1 MGIRPMASLH
11 SLILHTLKAG
21 VVTVSTASQSVQVK
35 HTLSGSTHPLDPLSP
50 GEIER
55 AVAILRSE
63 RELGPRVRFES
74 VELLEPPKDGPSRRN
89 GHDPS
94 GREAFIILLDN
105 NTGAT
110 YEAVVSLSDGA
121 VKSWTHVPGV
131 QPRLMMDEA
140 FDCENAVKASPEF
153 QAALRKRGI
162 DDTTLV
168 MVDPWPAGNYGVP
181 EEEGMRLSFARS
193 WLKTSPT
200 DNGYA
205 RPIEG
210 VIAVVDLN
218 AMEVLR
224 VEDHGLVPLPPND
237 GNYAEEFVKEFRTDL
252 KPLDVVQPEGPSFS
266 VEGNLVSWQK
276 WSFRVGYTRREGLV
290 LHGIG
295 YQDQGRTRPI
305 INRAS
310 LSELVVPYG
319 DPDEKNYRKNAFD
332 VGEGGIGSLANSLA
346 LGCDCLGQIYYFD
359 AVLNNS
365 RGEPLRIPNAVCLH
379 EEDFGIL
386 WKHTDWRTGQA
397 EVRRSRRLVISFIAT
412 AGNYEYG
419 FFWHFYQDG
428 NIEFQVKLTGIVNNM
443 ALEPGE
449 EPRYGTVIAP
459 QLGGHIHQHFFGM
472 RLDMSVDGPNNS
484 VYEVNTVADPL
495 GPDNPQSNAFRAERT
510 LLASES
516 EAQRTVDPLAARYWL
531 ITNPSSENYVGQPVS
546 YKLVPGDNTL
556 PFAHPE
562 ASVSRRAGFMRKHLW
577 VTPYN
582 PGEMSPTG
590 PYPNQHPGGDGLP
603 KWTQADRS
611 IENTDIVVWYNFGSH
626 HIPRTEDWPVMPV
639 MYTGFKLMPAG
650 FFDRN
655 PALDVPPSHHV
666 NGHCH
671 A

>member
-1 MGIRPMASLH
+1 MTTTGH
-11 SLILHTLKAG
+11 
-21 VVTVSTASQSVQVK
+21 SVQVQ
-35 HTLSGSTHPLDPLSP
+35 TSTSASAHPLDPLSP
-50 GEIER
+50 GEIES
-55 AVAILRSE
+55 AVAILRVDKQ
-63 RELGPRVRFES
+63 LGSRVKFET
-74 VELLEPPKDGPSRRN
+74 VELKEPPKDSVLSRN
-89 GHDPS
+89 GHEPPA
-94 GREAFIILLDN
+94 REAFIILLDN
-105 NTGAT
+105 DTRAT
-110 YEAVVSLSDGA
+110 YEAVVSLSEGQ
-121 VKSWTHVPGV
+121 VKSWTHIPGV
-131 QPRLMMDEA
+131 QPRLMLDE
-140 FDCENAVKASPEF
+140 FFQCENAVKASPDY
-153 QAALRKRGI
+153 QAALKKRGI
-162 DDTTLV
+162 DDTGMV
-168 MVDPWPAGNYGVP
+168 MVDSWPAGNYGVP
-181 EEEGMRLSFARS
+181 EEEGLRLSFARS
-193 WLKTSPT
+193 WLKASPN

-218 AMEVLR
+218 EMKVLR
-224 VEDHGLVPLPPND
+224 VEDHGVVPMPPND
-237 GNYAEEFVKEFRTDL
+237 GNYAAEFVKDFRNDL

-266 VEGNLVSWQK
+266 VDGNQVAWQK

-290 LHGIG
+290 LHGIS
-295 YQDQGRTRPI
+295 YDDQGRTRPI

-319 DPDEKNYRKNAFD
+319 DPAEKNYRKNAFD
-332 VGEGGIGSLANSLA
+332 VGEAGIGSLANSLM

-365 RGEPLRIPNAVCLH
+365 RGEPMQIPNAVCLH

-386 WKHTDWRTGQA
+386 WKHTDWRTNQA

-412 AGNYEYG
+412 VGNYEYG

-449 EPRYGTVIAP
+449 EPKYGSVIAP

-484 VYEVNTVADPL
+484 VYEVNTVAEPL
-495 GPDNPQSNAFRAERT
+495 GPDNPQSNAFYAEKT
-510 LLASES
+510 PLATES
-516 EAQRTVDPLAARYWL
+516 EAQRTVDPFTGRYWL
-531 ITNPSSENYVGQPVS
+531 ISNPSVNNYLGQPVS
-546 YKLVPGDNTL
+546 YKLIPSDNIL

-562 ASVSRRAGFMRKHLW
+562 ASVSKRAGFIRKHLW
-577 VTPYN
+577 VTPYH
-582 PGEMSPTG
+582 PDEMSPTG
-590 PYPNQHPGGDGLP
+590 SYPNQHPGGDGLP
-603 KWTQADRS
+603 KWTQANRS

-626 HIPRTEDWPVMPV
+626 HIPRPEDWPVMPV
-639 MYTGFKLMPAG
+639 MYTGFKLMPVG

-655 PALDVPPSHHV
+655 PALDVPPSHHA